1 MSYWN
6 LGASLYVPATRTDI
20 TAVALGEKLA
30 HARSLIFCTEDSI
43 REEDVPLA
51 LDNLSVMLSQ
61 IHRTPGRLKFIRV
74 RNPQVLETL
83 LALRNIERI
92 DGFVLPKLTADNLD
106 DYVSLFAKMGHR
118 TTDFHLMPTLETK
131 EVFDP
136 DAMRALCTQLSRPG
150 VREAILCLRIGGND
164 LLNLLGVRRSRH
176 RTIYESA
183 LGPTM
188 ANLVTIFRPN
198 GFNLTSP
205 VCEFLYD
212 HEVLK
217 RELEMDIEFGIYA
230 KTAIHPDQIALI
242 EQAYAPGEQDARM
255 AEAILTPDAPAVFNM
270 YGTMCE
276 VATHAEW
283 AKGVIARGRRYGRQ
297 GSKAALK
304 AA

>member
-6 LGASLYVPATRTDI
+6 LGASLYVPATRADVLD
-20 TAVALGEKLA
+20 VALGAKLA

-43 REEDVPLA
+43 READVPDA
-51 LDNLSVMLSQ
+51 IDNLASMLAQ
-61 IHRTPGRLKFIRV
+61 IKRTPNRLKFIRV
-74 RNPQVLETL
+74 RNPEVLRIL
-83 LALRNIERI
+83 LGLRHIEDI

-106 DYVSLFAKMGHR
+106 SYVRLFADQGHR
-118 TTDFHLMPTLETK
+118 VTDFYLMPTLETK
-131 EVFDP
+131 EVFNP
-136 DAMRALCTQLSRPG
+136 DEMRKLCQQLSAPELRP
-150 VREAILCLRIGGND
+150 AILCLRIGGND

-198 GFNLTSP
+198 GFHLTSP

-217 RELEMDIEFGIYA
+217 RELEMDVEYGIYG

-242 EQAYAPGEQDARM
+242 EQAYAPSEQDARM
-255 AEAILTPDAPAVFNM
+255 ADAILQPDAPAVFNM

-276 VATHAEW
+276 VATHTEW
-283 AKGVIARGRRYGRQ
+283 AKGVVARGRRYGRQ
-297 GSKAALK
+297 GTNLLK
-304 AA
+304 VA